1 VVEAR
6 FASTDENISLKM
18 VDRIRW
24 KEGVSVRNILSHKV
38 RIGRYYTEI
47 RLSILS
53 AGVVPAHDEF
63 S

>member
-1 VVEAR
+1 
-6 FASTDENISLKM
+6 M

-53 AGVVPAHDEF
+53 ATLYLPTMNFRNQEPTLPA
-63 S
+63 